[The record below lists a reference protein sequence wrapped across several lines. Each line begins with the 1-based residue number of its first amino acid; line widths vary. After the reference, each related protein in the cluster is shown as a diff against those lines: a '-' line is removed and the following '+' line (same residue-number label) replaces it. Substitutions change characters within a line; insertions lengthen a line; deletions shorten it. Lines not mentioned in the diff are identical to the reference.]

1 MDQTNSIFWYAIYTR
16 SRHEHKVH
24 HRLREKNIESFLP
37 LIERWSRRRD
47 RRKRIQLPLFPSYVF
62 VRAKMDGHTY
72 LEILKTRSVVR
83 LLCSNGKPAT
93 IPNEQINAIQVLM
106 KNGISATPYP
116 YLKEGMKVRV
126 VNGPLIGIEGILIK
140 TKPNKH
146 RLILSVDL
154 IQESVS
160 VEMDELD
167 VEPIHL

>member
-1 MDQTNSIFWYAIYTR
+1 MDQKNFISWYAIYTR
-16 SRHEHKVH
+16 SRHEHKVY
-24 HRLREKNIESFLP
+24 HRLRERNIESFLP
-37 LIERWSRRRD
+37 LVERWSRRRD
-47 RRKRIQLPLFPSYVF
+47 RRKRIHLPLFPSYLF
-62 VRAKMDGHTY
+62 VRTQMDGHTY
-72 LEILKTRSVVR
+72 LQILKTESVVR
-83 LLCSNGKPAT
+83 ILSNDGKPAT
-93 IPNEQINAIQVLM
+93 IPDEQINAIQILM
-106 KNGISATPYP
+106 KNGIAATPYP

-126 VNGPLIGIEGILIK
+126 ANGPLIGIEGILIK